1 MAGGGGGQKN
11 NCTRHMTCRT
21 RSMRGVRVAGCTLG
35 GGGGGAVTPP
45 ALGAR
50 KGRPGR
56 AITGVGAGRSPGA
69 RLEGCG
75 PGMEYGAA
83 PEGPAS
89 LEPEPRRERRPLPA
103 VPASVRERERGEGT
117 NICKL
122 TPQDGILRFTR
133 IGREVCTP
141 IRDGEHE
148 TVRATYAEFSWVDS
162 GPGSRQ
168 QHHPT
173 GSGLAYLARCRAVVG

>member
-1 MAGGGGGQKN
+1 M
-11 NCTRHMTCRT
+11 
-21 RSMRGVRVAGCTLG
+21 
-35 GGGGGAVTPP
+35 TPP

-117 NICKL
+117 KHAQPHASEKHTL
-122 TPQDGILRFTR
+122 HADSAGAR
-133 IGREVCTP
+133 
-141 IRDGEHE
+141 GE
-148 TVRATYAEFSWVDS
+148 RAKWGMAGVT
-162 GPGSRQ
+162 Q
-168 QHHPT
+168 
-173 GSGLAYLARCRAVVG
+173 